1 MWGSQRKCEWL
12 QTEVSSRAGSSF
24 ESEADKCST
33 LLFVMRSRRLR
44 AQKAVEGNGN
54 RYSVKSRLWVASAAA
69 QMQLHSA
76 PGPTAGFSSLWR
88 EAAESDLE
96 REAGEISE
104 LEMCH
109 QMTQSPQSTLFGQ
122 ICFEFFNQFSSRTS
136 FSQYADFKIF
146 RGQ

>member
-1 MWGSQRKCEWL
+1 
-12 QTEVSSRAGSSF
+12 
-24 ESEADKCST
+24 
-33 LLFVMRSRRLR
+33 
-44 AQKAVEGNGN
+44 
-54 RYSVKSRLWVASAAA
+54 
-69 QMQLHSA
+69 MQLHRVF
-76 PGPTAGFSSLWR
+76 FSLEG

-96 REAGEISE
+96 REAAGEISE

-122 ICFEFFNQFSSRTS
+122 ICFSINFPSVRTS

>member
-1 MWGSQRKCEWL
+1 M
-12 QTEVSSRAGSSF
+12 
-24 ESEADKCST
+24 
-33 LLFVMRSRRLR
+33 
-44 AQKAVEGNGN
+44 
-54 RYSVKSRLWVASAAA
+54 ASAAA
-69 QMQLHSA
+69 TA
-76 PGPTAGFSSLWR
+76 PGLLLFGG

-96 REAGEISE
+96 REAAGEISE